1 MANKREKRTEEKR
14 RQIVQTGRELFWR
27 HGIKRIT
34 VEEIARTAGVSKV
47 TFYKHFANK
56 GELIKGIFDELMDE
70 GFARFDEIK
79 RMDAPFAVK
88 VERTI
93 QMKLEQ
99 TEDLHQEFVRD
110 TWQNSDPEI
119 RQHIEGKVQ
128 EGMVKVREFFAEAQ
142 ERGEIRRDVKL
153 DFVMFASEHLRTLVT
168 DERLVALY
176 ASPQELIGELIR
188 FYFYGIMPRE

>member
-1 MANKREKRTEEKR
+1 MANKRQKRTEEKR
-14 RQIVQTGRELFWR
+14 QQIVRTGRELFWR
-27 HGIKRIT
+27 HGIRRIT

-56 GELIKGIFDELMDE
+56 GELVKAIFDEIMEE

-79 RMDAPFAVK
+79 GMDAPFAVK

-93 QMKLEQ
+93 QVKLEQ
-99 TEDLHQEFVRD
+99 TEDLNQEFLKD
-110 TWQNSDPEI
+110 TWQNSDPEV
-119 RQHIEGKVQ
+119 RQHIEEKVQ
-128 EGMVKVREFFAEAQ
+128 GGMAKVREFFAAAQ

-168 DERLVALY
+168 NERLVELY
-176 ASPQELIGELIR
+176 ASPQELIGELTR
-188 FYFYGIMPRE
+188 FFFYGIMPRE

>member
-1 MANKREKRTEEKR
+1 MANKRQKRMEEKR
-14 RQIVQTGRELFWR
+14 QQIVRTGRELFWR
-27 HGIKRIT
+27 HGIRRIT

-56 GELIKGIFDELMDE
+56 GELVKAIFDEIMEE

-79 RMDAPFAVK
+79 GMDAPFTVK

-93 QMKLEQ
+93 QVKLEQ
-99 TEDLHQEFVRD
+99 TENLNQEFVRD
-110 TWQNSDPEI
+110 TWQNSDPEV

-128 EGMVKVREFFAEAQ
+128 EGMAKVREFFAEAQ
-142 ERGEIRRDVKL
+142 ERGEIRRDIKL

-168 DERLVALY
+168 DERLLELY
-176 ASPQELIGELIR
+176 ASPQELIGELTR
-188 FYFYGIMPRE
+188 FFFYGIMPRE